1 MRPFF
6 VKVLKTGIPVSLL
19 SAAIGYGLATF
30 AGNFAD
36 AQVLQTGG
44 TGELPSA
51 KMKVRMPVLLGGLT
65 FGAFVS
71 MEAVATLAR
80 NRRGAPAAK
89 PTPKIRATTASGMDS
104 EVEALL
110 NQILARTEADALT
123 HTPIPGVSSDAHE
136 PRSLSTTH

>member
-1 MRPFF
+1 MRAFLF
-6 VKVLKTGIPVSLL
+6 NVLKTGLPVALL
-19 SAAIGYGLATF
+19 SAAVGYGLATF

-36 AQVLQTGG
+36 AQVLRSGA

-80 NRRGAPAAK
+80 NRHGAPAAK
-89 PTPKIRATTASGMDS
+89 LTPKLRATTASGMDS

-110 NQILARTEADALT
+110 NRILAQTEAEALT
-123 HTPIPGVSSDAHE
+123 QTPIPGVSSDAHE

>member
-136 PRSLSTTH
+136 PRSLSMTH